1 MIHRECVVLA
11 IEASSSSSS
20 SSSTWRSF
28 WTVAAAAAAIE
39 RIGRRRLSPD
49 LGLERNLER
58 RQLMMVMGELATN
71 PIPAAPMFVIPVL
84 LSETLIGFRNEE
96 AREGC

>member
-1 MIHRECVVLA
+1 
-11 IEASSSSSS
+11 
-20 SSSTWRSF
+20 
-28 WTVAAAAAAIE
+28 
-39 RIGRRRLSPD
+39 LSPN
-49 LGLERNLER
+49 LGLESNLER

-71 PIPAAPMFVIPVL
+71 PIPAAPIFGIPVL

>member
-1 MIHRECVVLA
+1 
-11 IEASSSSSS
+11 
-20 SSSTWRSF
+20 
-28 WTVAAAAAAIE
+28 
-39 RIGRRRLSPD
+39 LSPD